1 MSSHQMSLWSGVSPE
16 WAWNLQ
22 NLQMSLWTGVSPV
35 WSAKWSS
42 LQTSL
47 RTKVSY
53 VLVGKLSS
61 FQMSLWTG
69 VSPEGTGNS
78 RVSRCPCEL
87 DWALCELRSRA
98 ISRCA
103 CGHEWTLSGRKGWV
117 VSRCPFSRLCGR
129 RDCVGYN
136 IGWKTSMWTDWPAHF
151 PGMKQKIKERKIN
164 TN

>member
-1 MSSHQMSLWSGVSPE
+1 MERSEPWMGLEFEKPPDVLVEWALCDLRSGVASRLPCEQKLAMYWLGSWVVSRCPCKQE
-16 WAWNLQ
+16 WA
-22 NLQMSLWTGVSPV
+22 
-35 WSAKWSS
+35 
-42 LQTSL
+42 L
-47 RTKVSY
+47 RG
-53 VLVGKLSS
+53 LG
-61 FQMSLWTG
+61 
-69 VSPEGTGNS
+69 S
-78 RVSRCPCEL
+78 RGVSRCPCEL